1 MTAGR
6 AIGPPFSFYL
16 IALSWRRA
24 PAWRVRSLCL
34 SLRLLLTSTLAVSA
48 VALSAAAADQPI
60 YSPPAPWVDVAAIP
74 PPPPEEGAPA
84 IQFLVEDH
92 QSRLDPAGD
101 AFYNRSVVKILK
113 PEGLTEVKSLGVIW
127 SPDTETIT
135 FHTLNIIRGDK
146 VIDLLADHK
155 AMLVLRRETNLEQ
168 ASLDGRIT
176 ASRQIDGLQTG
187 DVVDF
192 AYTRTH
198 ADPVLKGHSFANDA
212 LAFPGVAGRY
222 RATISWPK
230 AEKVQW
236 KALPGFDDPQ
246 ITATKDGRT
255 LLAMDKTDAE
265 APKAP
270 IGAPLRFRRVGQ
282 IQATSFQNWNEVS
295 KLMAPLYAK
304 ASDIAATSPL
314 KAEADAI
321 AAKTT
326 DPKARA
332 FAALQLVENKT
343 RYFFIG
349 MGEGGYV
356 PADADDTWA
365 RRFGDCKAKTALLLA
380 LLKTLNVDAEPVLVN
395 LGAGDGIDELPPSLA
410 AFNHVLVRVKVADKS
425 YWLDGTRTG
434 DTNPESMHAPPYR
447 WGLPVRASGATLEKI
462 VEPQITV
469 PQTYTVVRLD
479 ASKGLEAL
487 APAKIS
493 ITYSG
498 ILATQ
503 ARALVARTPKAD
515 FERGLRQQYSNP
527 AGGME
532 IDQVSWRD
540 DAVRDLF
547 TIEMSGT
554 DDMDWHKNQDL
565 GVREFRVGT
574 GAAPRPFPK
583 REPSANRDAP
593 FAIPYPS
600 YTRSRTEIVL
610 PDGGKGFTIRGQ
622 NGTVKV
628 AGYEIA
634 SGAAI
639 QGDVASFT
647 VDRHSVVQEI
657 TAAEAEAANHQIREL
672 RDVETFVRTPV
683 QASAPTP
690 AQF

>member
-1 MTAGR
+1 M
-6 AIGPPFSFYL
+6 
-16 IALSWRRA
+16 
-24 PAWRVRSLCL
+24 
-34 SLRLLLTSTLAVSA
+34 SLRLLLSSTLAICA
-48 VALSAAAADQPI
+48 VALSLSASAAAAADQPS
-60 YSPPAPWVDVAAIP
+60 YAPPASWVDVATIP

-92 QSRLDPAGD
+92 QSRLDPTGD

-113 PEGLTEVKSLGVIW
+113 PEGLADVKSLGVIW

-135 FHTLNIIRGDK
+135 FHTLKILRGDQT
-146 VIDLLADHK
+146 IDLLADHSK
-155 AMLVLRRETNLEQ
+155 MLVLRRETNLEQ

-176 ASRQIDGLQTG
+176 ATRQIDGLQTG
-187 DVVDF
+187 DVLDF
-192 AYTRTH
+192 SYTRTH
-198 ADPVLKGHSFANDA
+198 ADPVVKGHSFANDGMQ
-212 LAFPGVAGRY
+212 FPGVAGRY

-230 AEKVQW
+230 SEKVQW
-236 KALPGFDDPQ
+236 KTMPGFGEPKLS
-246 ITATKDGRT
+246 TKDGRT
-255 LLAMDKTDAE
+255 VLALDVANAE

-282 IQATSFQNWNEVS
+282 IQASSFQTWNEVS

-304 ASDIAATSPL
+304 ASDIPATSPIR
-314 KAEADAI
+314 AEAEII

-356 PADADDTWA
+356 PAEADDTWA
-365 RRFGDCKAKTALLLA
+365 RRFGDCKAKTALLLS
-380 LLKTLNVDAEPVLVN
+380 LLKALNVPAEPVLVN
-395 LGAGDGIDELPPSLA
+395 LGAGDGIDEMPPSLA
-410 AFNHVLVRVKVADKS
+410 AFNHVMVRVKIGEES

-434 DTNPESMHAPPYR
+434 DTNPGSMHAPPYR
-447 WGLPVRASGATLEKI
+447 WGLPVRAEGATLEKI

-469 PQTYTVVRLD
+469 PQSYTVVRLD
-479 ASKGLEAL
+479 ASKGLETL
-487 APAKIS
+487 AAAKIS

-498 ILATQ
+498 IYATQ
-503 ARALVARTPKAD
+503 WRALIARTPKAD
-515 FERGLRQQYSNP
+515 FERSLRQQYSNP
-527 AGGME
+527 AGGIE

-540 DAVRDLF
+540 DPATDLF

-554 DDMDWHKNQDL
+554 DDMDWKKNQDL
-565 GVREFRVGT
+565 GVREFHVGT

-600 YTRSRTEIVL
+600 YTRTLTEIVL
-610 PDGGKGFTIRGQ
+610 PDGGKGFTVRGPM
-622 NGTVKV
+622 GIAKV

-634 SGAAI
+634 SGSSIKGA
-639 QGDVASFT
+639 VASFT

-672 RDVETFVRTPV
+672 RDVESFVRAPA
-683 QASAPTP
+683 QASTGDP
-690 AQF
+690 AAQAAGRS